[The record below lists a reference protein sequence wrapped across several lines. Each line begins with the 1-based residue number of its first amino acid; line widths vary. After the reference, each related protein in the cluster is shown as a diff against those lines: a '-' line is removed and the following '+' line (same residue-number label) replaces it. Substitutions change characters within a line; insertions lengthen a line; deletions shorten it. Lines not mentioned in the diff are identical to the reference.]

1 MTEDAVQRRRGCRA
15 RIPQSQS
22 QSPVEA
28 GVCRRCD
35 RRGRMGGGSRR
46 GRSAPAGTAAFSL
59 GRNVARQL
67 RASDRV
73 YPRNLHAILQ
83 GRWDSAPLFDGFPP
97 VELPPKA
104 VLDELLDVCFQ
115 ASMLTEEGRPTVFRV
130 AYIPSA
136 APVTP
141 NRAQL

>member
-1 MTEDAVQRRRGCRA
+1 MPT
-15 RIPQSQS
+15 
-22 QSPVEA
+22 
-28 GVCRRCD
+28 
-35 RRGRMGGGSRR
+35 
-46 GRSAPAGTAAFSL
+46 AFSM
-59 GRNVARQL
+59 GRNVARQRR
-67 RASDRV
+67 RAEGRV
-73 YPRNLHAILQ
+73 YPRDLQSILQ
-83 GRWDSAPLFDGFPP
+83 GLWDSTPFFDGWPT

-141 NRAQL
+141 NPAPLPPVTKYCLSAPVPFTEAELRRLAPVADPRRVLIAVEQAGERLQIYGL